1 MAIIHDAQIRPTKLE
16 LVADWLPRQPWYPDD
31 SAPELEQVG
40 AYRFDDPD
48 GEVGIETLLV
58 RTADGPVL
66 QVPMTYRGQPLPDG
80 EPHLVGTME
89 HSVLGSRWVYDA
101 CGDPVYAA
109 ALAAT
114 VLRGGTGAEELL
126 EADGGQQRREPSVA
140 VTGSG
145 GPDEEVDPVDEV
157 TCTTASDLTV
167 IRAGDLELTVRRSLD
182 STVAAGSSDGHTLM
196 GTWAG
201 QEQPVLLA
209 TVRRG

>member
-31 SAPELEQVG
+31 GAPELEQVG

-80 EPHLVGTME
+80 EPHLIGTME

-126 EADGGQQRREPSVA
+126 EADGGPQRRAPSVA

-145 GPDEEVDPVDEV
+145 GPDE
-157 TCTTASDLTV
+157 
-167 IRAGDLELTVRRSLD
+167 
-182 STVAAGSSDGHTLM
+182 
-196 GTWAG
+196 
-201 QEQPVLLA
+201 
-209 TVRRG
+209 

>member
-16 LVADWLPRQPWYPDD
+16 LVADWLPTQSWYPGDT
-31 SAPELEQVG
+31 APELEQVG

-58 RTADGPVL
+58 RTADGAVL
-66 QVPMTYRGQPLPDG
+66 QVPMTYRGQPLPDA
-80 EPHLVGTME
+80 EAHLIGTME

-101 CGDPVYAA
+101 CGDPAYAT
-109 ALAAT
+109 ALTAT
-114 VLRGGTGAEELL
+114 VLGGGTGAEELL
-126 EADGGQQRREPSVA
+126 EADGERQRREPTVA

-145 GPDEEVDPVDEV
+145 AADEKVGPVEEV

-167 IRAGDLELTVRRSLD
+167 VRAGDLELTVRRSLD

-201 QEQPVLLA
+201 QDQPVLLA

>member
-16 LVADWLPRQPWYPDD
+16 LVADWLPTQSWYPGDT
-31 SAPELEQVG
+31 APELEQVG

-58 RTADGPVL
+58 RTADGAVL
-66 QVPMTYRGQPLPDG
+66 QVPMTYRGQPLPDA
-80 EPHLVGTME
+80 EAHLIGTME

-101 CGDPVYAA
+101 CGDPAYAT

-114 VLRGGTGAEELL
+114 VLGGGTGAEELV
-126 EADGGQQRREPSVA
+126 EADGEQQRREPTVS

-145 GPDEEVDPVDEV
+145 TPDEKVDPVHEV

-167 IRAGDLELTVRRSLD
+167 VRAGDLELAVRRSLD
-182 STVAAGSSDGHTLM
+182 STVAAESSDGHTLM

-201 QEQPVLLA
+201 QDQPVLLA